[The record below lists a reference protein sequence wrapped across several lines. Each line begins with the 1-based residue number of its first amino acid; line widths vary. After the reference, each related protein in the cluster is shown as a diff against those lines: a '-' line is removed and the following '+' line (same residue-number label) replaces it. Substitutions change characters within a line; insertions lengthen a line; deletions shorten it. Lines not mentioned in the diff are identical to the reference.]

1 MQCMDEWFLILDRA
15 LIQIRKYREVESNQ
29 VTTERSVFARGWL
42 VINMAGAES
51 LVRTELVKLLE
62 VTQRSGRYG

>member
-1 MQCMDEWFLILDRA
+1 MDEWFLILDRA